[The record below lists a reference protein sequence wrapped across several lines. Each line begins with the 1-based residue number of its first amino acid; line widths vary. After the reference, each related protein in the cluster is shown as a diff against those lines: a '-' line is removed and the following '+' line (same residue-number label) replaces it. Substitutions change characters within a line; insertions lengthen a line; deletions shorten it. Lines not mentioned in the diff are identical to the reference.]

1 MGLRAWLANP
11 SLPDV
16 SGHVVR
22 GWVESRL
29 KLKLVGAIAVRTQ
42 VGLVSW
48 LEATQNLGGWSFW

>member
-1 MGLRAWLANP
+1 MGLRARLANP

-16 SGHVVR
+16 SGHVLR

-48 LEATQNLGGWSFW
+48 LEATQN